1 MINQVKKIVVQAALE
16 LDVPYTLD
24 VTRSSLELR
33 TDTAHIEYSEGVGG
47 SYMII
52 EVQNIQPAS
61 FFTFDGQKPWDIETI
76 RYLVNQVVEHHAK

>member
-24 VTRSSLELR
+24 VTHSSLELR
-33 TDTAHIEYSEGVGG
+33 TDAVLIEYSEGVGG

-52 EVQNIQPAS
+52 EVQNLQPAS
-61 FFTFDGQKPWDIETI
+61 FFTYEGQKPWDLDSI
-76 RYLVNQVVEHHAK
+76 RCLVNQAVGHHTK